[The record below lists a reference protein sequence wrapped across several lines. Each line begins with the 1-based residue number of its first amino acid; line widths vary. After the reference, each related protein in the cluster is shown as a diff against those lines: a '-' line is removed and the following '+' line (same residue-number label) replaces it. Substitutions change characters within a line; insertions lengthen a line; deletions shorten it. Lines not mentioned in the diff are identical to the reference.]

1 MELFHQEACFV
12 STTDATPSPT
22 PARRPRR
29 RSTLNYYVARTLD
42 DVLEAWQLVY
52 MAYRRAELI
61 DSNPFE
67 LHAIPQ
73 AVGPQTVVITGC
85 LGPMPGTTLSA
96 YIDNP
101 LGLPLDSVYPEELGA
116 LRKQG
121 RRLMEV
127 GLFGDRRDH
136 LVRSSEGLFDLM
148 RFAFY
153 YGIHSNCDDA
163 VIGIHPRHAP
173 FYQRFFALEAIG
185 EARSY
190 PTVKNNPVVLLRL
203 NFRAKRDSLPKGL
216 AFFSD
221 NQIAEGIFANRY
233 LFDQESVAGSML
245 ERYLAY
251 KQKTAKAA

>member
-1 MELFHQEACFV
+1 V
-12 STTDATPSPT
+12 
-22 PARRPRR
+22 RR

-67 LHAIPQ
+67 LHTIPQ

-85 LGPMPGTTLSA
+85 LGPMPSTTLSA
-96 YIDNP
+96 YVDSP
-101 LGLPLDSVYPEELGA
+101 AGLPLDSVYPEELGG

-153 YGIHSNCDDA
+153 YGTHSNCDDA
-163 VIGIHPRHAP
+163 IIGIHPRHAP
-173 FYQRFFALEAIG
+173 FYQRFFALEQIG
-185 EARSY
+185 AARAY
-190 PTVKNNPVVLLRL
+190 ATVKNNPVVLLRL
-203 NFRAKRDSLPKGL
+203 DFRAKRNAMPKGL
-216 AFFSD
+216 NFFAN
-221 NQIAEGIFANRY
+221 NQIPSSVFSSRF
-233 LFDQESVAGSML
+233 LFDEPSLTGSTL
-245 ERYLAY
+245 ERYMAFRL
-251 KQKTAKAA
+251 KGAKAA

>member
-1 MELFHQEACFV
+1 M
-12 STTDATPSPT
+12 ATSDSNPTSSPDS
-22 PARRPRR
+22 ARRNRR
-29 RSTLNYYVARTLD
+29 RSSLNYYVARTLD

-61 DSNPFE
+61 DANPFE
-67 LHAIPQ
+67 LHTIPQ

-85 LGPMPGTTLSA
+85 LGPMAGTTLSA
-96 YIDNP
+96 YVDNP
-101 LGLPLDSVYPEELGA
+101 MGLPLDSVYPEELGA

-173 FYQRFFALEAIG
+173 FYQRFFALEQIG
-185 EARSY
+185 DARSY
-190 PTVKNNPVVLLRL
+190 ATVKNNPVVLLRL
-203 NFRAKRDSLPKGL
+203 NFKAKRDSLPRGL

-221 NQIAEGIFANRY
+221 NEISHDIFANRF
-233 LFDQESVAGSML
+233 LFDEASMENSMV

-251 KQKTAKAA
+251 KSKTAKAA